1 MNRVPGLIALLSWQC
16 AAAAAS
22 SIQTKRQNPNTVY
35 LPCTQDGYKHFLI
48 RNWHS
53 TTYNNSTEVFSFE
66 LQANFSGYAAPC
78 HGTRKGDDNSGWTL
92 CDGDKDNTEDPR
104 FAVSF
109 DFSSND
115 YLGVNHTYICDRGD
129 TETDPHNR
137 LANVLATGDGRL
149 QIGLVDTPEGHF
161 TGTEGGQHDHRS
173 WEVRDFKFGARVQ
186 AGNPWVIGTTV
197 ASIDYDLY
205 NGAIHYL
212 INCQGVNNSIAVFP
226 DNPDLINPK
235 TRFPC
240 PINYRDDLIPPEA
253 YPKTEF
259 KFDRRSNEVSI
270 EQQWDCEDDD
280 GNETTLLAV
289 GSAVLPLE
297 CHETPTSDDN
307 PSPQAVDCDP
317 VTVKVMATTSSAA
330 TLPMYFWPAM
340 KYDVE

>member
-1 MNRVPGLIALLSWQC
+1 MKKAPGLIALLSWRC
-16 AAAAAS
+16 AAAAAAS
-22 SIQTKRQNPNTVY
+22 SIQTKRQNPNTIY
-35 LPCTQDGYKHFLI
+35 PPCTQDGYKHFLI

-53 TTYNNSTEVFSFE
+53 TTYNDSTEVFTFE

-78 HGTRKGDDNSGWTL
+78 HGTRKGDDNSGWTS
-92 CDGDKDNTEDPR
+92 CDGDKDNTSDPR

-115 YLGVNHTYICDRGD
+115 YLSVNHTYICDRGD

-161 TGTEGGQHDHRS
+161 TGTEGDNMTIAAYPEVAHRLPKADCAAAYDFS
-173 WEVRDFKFGARVQ
+173 EWEVREFKFGARMQ
-186 AGNPWVIGTTV
+186 AGNPWIIGTTV
-197 ASIDYDLY
+197 ASINYDLY
-205 NGAIHYL
+205 NAAIDYL
-212 INCQGVNNSIAVFP
+212 INCQGVNDSVAAFP
-226 DNPDLINPK
+226 NNPDLINPK

-253 YPKTEF
+253 YPKTGF

-280 GNETTLLAV
+280 GNE
-289 GSAVLPLE
+289 
-297 CHETPTSDDN
+297 
-307 PSPQAVDCDP
+307 
-317 VTVKVMATTSSAA
+317 
-330 TLPMYFWPAM
+330 
-340 KYDVE
+340 